1 MGIKIFADA
10 ASNLFKDFLKK
21 KDLDIKVMNMHLTV
35 GDKEYNCYDDNL
47 NIEEFSKE
55 YYKKIGEG
63 VKTRT
68 SLISPGEYVE
78 AFEKEVEKGNKI
90 ICFTM
95 AKGISG
101 TYNSACIARDEINEK
116 YKSEMVYVVDS
127 ITAGFGEGMQAIHAC
142 ELAKQGKDFDYIKQE
157 AESFKHITRSE
168 FTVDNIKY
176 LISTGRASKALAR
189 FINLLK
195 IKIMLKNSE
204 ESKIAFAGAV
214 PGRKNS
220 IKRLA
225 KLVNEKFDYSIDQ
238 TLYLTHCD
246 CIDETNELAEM
257 LRDSGVKNIEIQPYD
272 LISGSHIGP
281 NSIAVFYI
289 AKKEEEKPSLIRRII
304 KRKEQ
309 ENGK

>member
-1 MGIKIFADA
+1 
-10 ASNLFKDFLKK
+10 
-21 KDLDIKVMNMHLTV
+21 
-35 GDKEYNCYDDNL
+35 
-47 NIEEFSKE
+47 
-55 YYKKIGEG
+55 
-63 VKTRT
+63 
-68 SLISPGEYVE
+68 
-78 AFEKEVEKGNKI
+78 
-90 ICFTM
+90 M

-257 LRDSGVKNIEIQPYD
+257 LRESGVKNIEIQPYD

-281 NSIAVFYI
+281 NSIAVFYCCKLWRSLCLEYHKF
-289 AKKEEEKPSLIRRII
+289 KKPWLRSSKITKTVYVYLHHRPEAANHMLLSTFFMMPCLIVMMKENISALLRQKRINFMTI
-304 KRKEQ
+304 
-309 ENGK
+309 